1 MYLLDEVAIIY
12 KLDLI
17 RCFNGYRHYYDKHN
31 MMGLTTRSGLKV
43 KVLYKDEPFSFMLEH
58 KKTSLLTSSQEKLF
72 LWICNT
78 SVVMDTTTRYTV
90 AWKCFLI
97 HLKWHKRKN
106 KWGLLH
112 SAVVHHQRRRFPL
125 TSRASK
131 IVWNKA
137 YTHTALPA
145 RLISELIIQEYR
157 GKSSKLFFKLIGEES
172 YTNTYLNWNIMIN
185 LGMIHIK
192 LLGLKH
198 VQLCKITLNTYLLWP
213 FELGKKSGV
222 SEVLKVYIEVFPVQV
237 LFPAEFKPRHPVRN
251 QVAIKVNFTEKAMAE
266 LKSLGKR
273 LQE

>member
-1 MYLLDEVAIIY
+1 MYLLDEVAIAY

-17 RCFNGYRHYYDKHN
+17 RSFNGYRHYYDKHN
-31 MMGLTTRSGLKV
+31 MMGLTARSGLKV
-43 KVLYKDEPFSFMLEH
+43 YSIKMSPFLSCWNI
-58 KKTSLLTSSQEKLF
+58 KKPSLLPSSQEKLF

-137 YTHTALPA
+137 YTALPA
-145 RLISELIIQEYR
+145 RLFSELIIQEYR
-157 GKSSKLFFKLIGEES
+157 GKSSKLF
-172 YTNTYLNWNIMIN
+172 
-185 LGMIHIK
+185 
-192 LLGLKH
+192 
-198 VQLCKITLNTYLLWP
+198 
-213 FELGKKSGV
+213 
-222 SEVLKVYIEVFPVQV
+222 
-237 LFPAEFKPRHPVRN
+237 
-251 QVAIKVNFTEKAMAE
+251 
-266 LKSLGKR
+266 
-273 LQE
+273 